1 MVKHVE
7 STKLFYKKYP
17 YKIAY
22 KRLYGFP
29 SKEIIDSYVN
39 RTGYGWWF
47 DYPTTPEDMIAR
59 SNCIR
64 FLRSKPGTKFTNSS
78 MTHVYFED
86 KDVFELAATRYG
98 KLQKEIHI
106 PFIDNLSETLDAQ
119 ADNVEIKNSLY
130 YKKFRYK
137 INLKYNNNLH
147 TYLGPLLIDTYSSND
162 NYLLNTNV
170 RKFAKEDTTIQ
181 INNAPYSYKFRHST
195 YNTYTIYC
203 REYIDMQLM
212 AFVASENITKITKAI
227 LIREICQSDK

>member
-17 YKIAY
+17 YKISY

-29 SKEIIDSYVN
+29 SKEIINSYAD

-47 DYPTTPEDMIAR
+47 DYPETPEDMIAR
-59 SNCIR
+59 ANCIR
-64 FLRSKPGTKFTNSS
+64 FLRSKPGTKFANSS

-86 KDVFELAATRYG
+86 KDVFELATTRYRN
-98 KLQKEIHI
+98 LQQEIHI

-119 ADNVEIKNSLY
+119 EDNVEIKNNLY

-137 INLKYNNNLH
+137 ISLKYNNNLH
-147 TYLGPLLIDTYSSND
+147 VSLGPLLVDTYSGND

-170 RKFAKEDTTIQ
+170 RRFTKEDITIPL
-181 INNAPYSYKFRHST
+181 NSTHYRYKFRHSA
-195 YNTYTIYC
+195 YNSYTIYC
-203 REYIDMQLM
+203 REYIDVQLM

-227 LIREICQSDK
+227 LRHEIDSI

>member
-29 SKEIIDSYVN
+29 SKEIVDSYTD

-47 DYPTTPEDMIAR
+47 DYPVTPEDIIAR

-64 FLRSKPGTKFTNSS
+64 FLRSKPGTKFANSS

-86 KDVFELAATRYG
+86 KDVFELATTRYRN
-98 KLQKEIHI
+98 LQQEIHI

-119 ADNVEIKNSLY
+119 QDNIEIKNNLY

-137 INLKYNNNLH
+137 ISLKYNNNLH
-147 TYLGPLLIDTYSSND
+147 VSLGPLLVDTYSNND

-170 RKFAKEDTTIQ
+170 RRFAKEDVTIPL
-181 INNAPYSYKFRHST
+181 NSTNYRYKFRHSV
-195 YNTYTIYC
+195 YNSYTIYC
-203 REYIDMQLM
+203 REYIDLQLM

-227 LIREICQSDK
+227 LRHEIDAIW